1 MEATARTY
9 RYLDSG
15 EVAEMKR
22 QAQERA
28 KGGLEVK
35 PKGRLLQPGLPGR
48 PGPPGRAAPYR
59 VARVLLACSVLAL
72 ARAAQPTMTS
82 CRPGGQRAPRHQA
95 ARAGCR
101 PRASS
106 TRSLHRCPGC
116 HPFSNQKL
124 SSALRQESVQ
134 PNSALAGE
142 MTRRK
147 EPLEAFPLDGMTMV
161 GSLSRQGRFFALL
174 KVDNLLY
181 MVKQGDYLG
190 QNYGRV
196 TKIEETR
203 VDIRELCRMQPA
215 SGSPGRRSC
224 NCRKKAG

>member
-1 MEATARTY
+1 M
-9 RYLDSG
+9 SP
-15 EVAEMKR
+15 
-22 QAQERA
+22 Q
-28 KGGLEVK
+28 
-35 PKGRLLQPGLPGR
+35 GRHLQPGEPGQPGR
-48 PGPPGRAAPYR
+48 TAPDRA
-59 VARVLLACSVLAL
+59 ARVLLACSVLAL
-72 ARAAQPTMTS
+72 AAGCAADYDELQAWVESERRAVKPRVQALQ
-82 CRPGGQRAPRHQA
+82 APRKFDPESYTGAQGA
-95 ARAGCR
+95 D
-101 PRASS
+101 
-106 TRSLHRCPGC
+106 
-116 HPFSNQKL
+116 PFSNQKL

-161 GSLSRQGRFFALL
+161 GSLARQGRFFALL

-203 VDIRELCRMQPA
+203 VDIRELVQDAAGEWVTRQA
-215 SGSPGRRSC
+215 QLHLQERS
-224 NCRKKAG
+224 R